1 MITKIIMI
9 LIILIIFSNFS
20 NLLLI
25 RKLRDWL
32 LCFWRGEGGEKFWNK
47 LFAEAVNTEINC
59 MQVKKQYLQGD
70 RDTKPFFCSRS
81 RKYKKKCFH
90 VNIFQPSAPRRKNN
104 GPSLTIKSCLQ
115 LISLKKYH
123 PKQYIY
129 NSFRL
134 KNNSF
139 RFLM

>member
-9 LIILIIFSNFS
+9 VIILTIFSNFN

-25 RKLRDWL
+25 RKLRDWP
-32 LCFWRGEGGEKFWNK
+32 LCFWRGGGGGEKFWNK

-59 MQVKKQYLQGD
+59 MQVKKQYLQEE
-70 RDTKPFFCSRS
+70 RDTKPIFCSRS
-81 RKYKKKCFH
+81 RKKKCFH
-90 VNIFQPSAPRRKNN
+90 VKIFEPSAPRQKNN

-115 LISLKKYH
+115 LISLKKYQ

-129 NSFRL
+129 NSFHL

-139 RFLM
+139 RFLI